1 MPREGYPPGTDPN
14 APPPLLYTSEIGK
27 AVAPRRKRHREAEV
41 EHAYEIQRDAAIR
54 GAALW
59 TFIGGSTTI
68 MAHYLFPGFR
78 KQTLAFKAFLVS
90 GATIFGLVVGADTV
104 LLSHESQQ
112 RSEEHAIR
120 NRARLEL
127 GRRGI
132 VASESEIE
140 RWKDE
145 VRREFYARV
154 QREEAQAAAPTGSG
168 LRPEGGSGTGEDHT
182 SSINNR

>member
-14 APPPLLYTSEIGK
+14 APPPLLYTSQIGT
-27 AVAPRRKRHREAEV
+27 AVAPRRRRHREAEV
-41 EHAYEIQRDAAIR
+41 EHAYEIQKDAAIR
-54 GAALW
+54 GAAIW
-59 TFIGGSTTI
+59 TFLGGTTTV

-104 LLSHESQQ
+104 LLNHESQE

-140 RWKDE
+140 KWKE
-145 VRREFYARV
+145 QVRREYWEK
-154 QREEAQAAAPTGSG
+154 QDAAAAAGAGAGAAGSKSTTT
-168 LRPEGGSGTGEDHT
+168 PSMEEQS
-182 SSINNR
+182 NPNR